1 MSPADDASG
10 LRSRLS
16 TPLGAACLI
25 LLLVAV
31 VLVVLEGLTPFVQTT
46 INGLVVGIFFALGAV
61 GLTLVYG
68 VLRLVN
74 FAQGDMMTL
83 GAYLL
88 VAAQAVG
95 LPFIV
100 GTGVAIVGVALLA
113 TVLELVMWRPMRK
126 KGAGLFHLFVM
137 SLGLAFLL
145 RYLIQFVAGSNTRPL
160 GVDVISS
167 VSFGEFRIGRTNLF
181 MALAGAAI
189 IVGLGVVLRITSLGR
204 QVRAVSDSSDLAE
217 TTGID
222 STRIVRVIW
231 LLSGGLAGLAGVL
244 YGSSLGAVSP
254 QFGYEVVLTLFAAMI
269 IGGIGNAY
277 GALLGGIV
285 IGLTQEWS
293 TLVIDPSLKVAVGF
307 ALMIVV
313 LILRPQG
320 LLGWARTAEA

>member
-1 MSPADDASG
+1 M
-10 LRSRLS
+10 
-16 TPLGAACLI
+16 I
-25 LLLVAV
+25 L
-31 VLVVLEGLTPFVQTT
+31 VLVGAGLAAFEGLTPLVQTT
-46 INGLVVGIFFALGAV
+46 INGVVVGIFFALGAV

-83 GAYLL
+83 GAYFL
-88 VAAQAVG
+88 VAVQATG
-95 LPFIV
+95 LPFAL
-100 GTGVAIVGVALLA
+100 GTAAAIVGVALLA
-113 TVLELVMWRPMRK
+113 ILLELIMWKPMRER
-126 KGAGLFHLFVM
+126 GAGMFHLFVM

-145 RYLIQFVAGSNTRPL
+145 RYLIQFLAGSNSRPL
-160 GVDVISS
+160 GVDVTSS
-167 VSFGEFRIGRTNLF
+167 IRFGPDLIIGRTNLF
-181 MALAGAAI
+181 MALAGAII
-189 IVGLGVVLRITSLGR
+189 IVGIGVVLRATTLGR

-244 YGSSLGAVSP
+244 YGSSLGVVSP

-277 GALLGGIV
+277 GALLGGLL

-307 ALMIVV
+307 ALMIGV

-320 LLGWARTAEA
+320 LLGWARTAET